1 MKRDLLVVSNNKG
14 KIKEFKAILNDFNVF
29 SLEDLKID
37 LDVEETGSTFR
48 ENALLKVEALM
59 DDYDYVIADDSGLE
73 IAALDNQ
80 PGVYSA
86 RFLGHDTPYE
96 EKNVQVIEIM
106 KDKEDRRARFIS
118 VIAFASKGD
127 VHLFEGVINGE
138 IAYELKGTNGFGYN
152 PIFYIPKYKQTMA
165 EIDNDLKNTISHR
178 AIALQKLKG
187 FLDNE

>member
-178 AIALQKLKG
+178 AIALQKLKE
-187 FLDNE
+187 FLENE

>member
-1 MKRDLLVVSNNKG
+1 MKRDLLVVSNNKS

-178 AIALQKLKG
+178 AIALQKLKE
-187 FLDNE
+187 FLENE